1 MENRATKIF
10 LVRHGEVANADE
22 RCYNGHYN
30 VNLSPEGLR
39 QMMSV
44 ADRLKDKPIKAV
56 YSSDLQR
63 TVKGAKIIAERH
75 SIKPIAI
82 KELRELNYGIW
93 EGKRLEDIRNLY
105 PDDVLDRYNNIENHR
120 IQGGETLLEMKERVL
135 SSINTII
142 DRHKRDNVVIVSHGG
157 VNRIVLLWSLNMA
170 VKDFYRIQQNYS
182 ALNIINFYDNGNSI
196 VELMNG

>member
-22 RCYNGHYN
+22 RCYNGHYD
-30 VNLSPEGLR
+30 VDLSAEGLR
-39 QMMSV
+39 QMKAI
-44 ADRLKDKPIKAV
+44 ADRLKDMAIKVV

-63 TVKGAKIIAERH
+63 ASKGAKVIAERH
-75 SIKPIAI
+75 SIKPTAL

-93 EGKRLEDIRNLY
+93 EGRRLDEIRSLY
-105 PDDVLDRYNNIENHR
+105 PDDVLDRYNNIEHYR
-120 IQGGETLLEMKERVL
+120 IRGGETLLEMRERIL
-135 SSINTII
+135 SAVNSII
-142 DRHKRDNVVIVSHGG
+142 DRHKGDNVVIVSHGG

-170 VKDFYRIQQNYS
+170 VKDFYRIQQDYA
-182 ALNIINFYDNGNSI
+182 ALNIVNFYNNGSSI

>member
-1 MENRATKIF
+1 MDDKPTKIF
-10 LVRHGEVANADE
+10 LVRHGEVANANE

>member
-1 MENRATKIF
+1 MDDKPTKIF
-10 LVRHGEVANADE
+10 LVRHGEVANANE

-30 VNLSPEGLR
+30 VTLSPEGLR

>member
-1 MENRATKIF
+1 MDDKPTKIF
-10 LVRHGEVANADE
+10 LVRHGEVANANE

-120 IQGGETLLEMKERVL
+120 IQGGETLL
-135 SSINTII
+135 S
-142 DRHKRDNVVIVSHGG
+142 
-157 VNRIVLLWSLNMA
+157 
-170 VKDFYRIQQNYS
+170 
-182 ALNIINFYDNGNSI
+182 
-196 VELMNG
+196 